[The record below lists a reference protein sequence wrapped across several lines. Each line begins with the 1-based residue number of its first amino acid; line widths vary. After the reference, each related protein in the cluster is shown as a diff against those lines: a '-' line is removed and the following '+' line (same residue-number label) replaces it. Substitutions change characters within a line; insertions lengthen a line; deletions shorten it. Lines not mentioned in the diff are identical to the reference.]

1 MPLTLHELL
10 DCLLRTNGL
19 LKRDKDA
26 EYITEHFEFPP
37 FPFPSRSLKGQ
48 GEVCRNMLVLL

>member
-1 MPLTLHELL
+1 MSYWTV
-10 DCLLRTNGL
+10 CLEQMGL
-19 LKRDKDA
+19 LKRDTDA